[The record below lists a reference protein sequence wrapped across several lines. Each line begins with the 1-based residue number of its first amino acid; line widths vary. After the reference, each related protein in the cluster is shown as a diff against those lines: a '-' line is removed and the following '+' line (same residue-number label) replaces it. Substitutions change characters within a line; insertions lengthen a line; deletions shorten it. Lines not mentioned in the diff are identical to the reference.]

1 MKVYVLIA
9 ESCDGGQVVGVFKS
23 LKSAEKH
30 RETVHDDYDFDE
42 YYDLN
47 IVESYLQGE
56 QK

>member
-30 RETVHDDYDFDE
+30 RETVRDDYDE